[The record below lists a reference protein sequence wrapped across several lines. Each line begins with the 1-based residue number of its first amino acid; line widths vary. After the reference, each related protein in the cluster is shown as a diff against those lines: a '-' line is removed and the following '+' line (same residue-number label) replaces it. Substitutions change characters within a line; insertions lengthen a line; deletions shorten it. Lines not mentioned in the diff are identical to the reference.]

1 MAVTELAVRMAMTE
15 PGQASWADPDR
26 YAGIKCTQCIHY
38 SLTNSLGKTAKA
50 GGFCRLVKT
59 LTRCDG
65 VPFNGAKAM
74 ACSQYGREI

>member
-1 MAVTELAVRMAMTE
+1 MAVTDLSVRMSLTLA
-15 PGQASWADPDR
+15 GQASWADPDR
-26 YAGIKCTQCIHY
+26 YAKVKCTQCIHY
-38 SLTNSLGKTAKA
+38 STTNSLGKTAKA

-59 LTRCDG
+59 LTRRDG